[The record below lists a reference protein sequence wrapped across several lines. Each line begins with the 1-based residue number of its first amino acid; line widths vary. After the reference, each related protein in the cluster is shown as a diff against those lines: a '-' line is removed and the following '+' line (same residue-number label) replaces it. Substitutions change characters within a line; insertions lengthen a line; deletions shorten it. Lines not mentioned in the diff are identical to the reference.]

1 MHIYLAQKNYLC
13 RRQKALKLIILQ
25 IMKERKKD
33 IIKKGFS
40 KLVKEDKLKAVAEY
54 FENPSEFIALLKSF
68 WHQDEEK
75 QKQFDEFSENTI
87 SNFHIPYGV
96 SPNVIINGESHI
108 VPMVIEESS
117 VVAAA
122 SAAAKFWGERGG
134 FHAEIVDVK
143 KVGQVHFCWKGKK
156 ETLMNLMPEIKA
168 ELLRNT
174 ANITAK
180 MEKRGGGILDIEL
193 IDFTDKIADYYQLR
207 VTFNTC
213 DSMGANFINSIL
225 ENFGHTL
232 QDFFACQTS
241 LEEKDRK
248 VEIVMCILSN
258 YTPECCVKVWVECHV
273 DELNGV
279 DENLSGKEFAEKFKK
294 AVDIA
299 HIDVYRATTHNKGI
313 YNGIDAVVIA
323 TGNDFRAVEAA
334 GHSFAARNGQYASLS
349 SVEIKDGIFRFTLE
363 VPLALGTVGG
373 LTSLHPLAN
382 KSLELLG
389 NPSATQLMMIAAT
402 MGLANNYAA
411 VKSLTTKGI
420 QQGHMKMH
428 LANILNQLGATEN
441 EKSLAIEYFKDKT
454 VSYSEAE
461 TFIKKLRN

>member
-1 MHIYLAQKNYLC
+1 
-13 RRQKALKLIILQ
+13 
-25 IMKERKKD
+25 
-33 IIKKGFS
+33 
-40 KLVKEDKLKAVAEY
+40 
-54 FENPSEFIALLKSF
+54 
-68 WHQDEEK
+68 
-75 QKQFDEFSENTI
+75 
-87 SNFHIPYGV
+87 
-96 SPNVIINGESHI
+96 
-108 VPMVIEESS
+108 MVIEESS

-134 FHAEIVDVK
+134 FHAEVIDVK

-156 ETLMNLMPEIKA
+156 ETLLNLMPEIKA
-168 ELLRNT
+168 ELRRNT
-174 ANITAK
+174 TSITEK
-180 MEKRGGGILDIEL
+180 MEKRGGGIIDIDL
-193 IDFTDKIADYYQLR
+193 IDFTDKIENYYQLR
-207 VTFNTC
+207 ITFNTC

-225 ENFGHTL
+225 ENFGRSL
-232 QDFFACQTS
+232 QDFFARQES
-241 LEEKDRK
+241 LEKDERE

-258 YTPECCVKVWVECHV
+258 YTPECKVKVWVECHT

-279 DENLSGKEFAEKFKK
+279 YDQLDGKAFAEKFKK

-299 HIDVYRATTHNKGI
+299 NIDEYRAATHNKGI

-334 GHSFAARNGQYASLS
+334 GHSYASRNGHYGSLS
-349 SVEIKDGIFRFTLE
+349 YVDIQDDIFRFTLE

-389 NPSATQLMMIAAT
+389 NPSAKQLMMIAAT

-428 LANILNQLGATEN
+428 LANILNQFGATEE
-441 EKSLAIEYFKDKT
+441 EKAAATEHFKDKT
-454 VSYSEAE
+454 VSYSEVEKFLHTIHNA
-461 TFIKKLRN
+461 

>member
-1 MHIYLAQKNYLC
+1 MEKVARI
-13 RRQKALKLIILQ
+13 
-25 IMKERKKD
+25 RKRD
-33 IIKKGFS
+33 LIKKGFS
-40 KLVKEDKLKAVAEY
+40 KLLKEDKLKAVAEY
-54 FENPSEFIALLKSF
+54 IENPGEFIALLKSF
-68 WHQDEEK
+68 WHQDKEK

-96 SPNVIINGESHI
+96 SPNVIINDESYI

-143 KVGQVHFCWKGKK
+143 KVGQVHFCWEGDK
-156 ETLMNLMPEIKA
+156 ETLIKLMPDIKA
-168 ELLRNT
+168 ELLKNT
-174 ANITAK
+174 ASITEK

-193 IDFTDKIADYYQLR
+193 IDFTEQIENYYQLR

-232 QDFFACQTS
+232 QDFFSHQDN
-241 LEEKDRK
+241 LKENERK
-248 VEIVMCILSN
+248 IEIVMCILSN
-258 YTPECCVKVWVECHV
+258 YTPECLVKVWVECNV
-273 DELNGV
+273 NQLESIDEH
-279 DENLSGKEFAEKFKK
+279 LSGKDFAEKFKK

-334 GHSFAARNGQYASLS
+334 GHSYATKNGHYESLS
-349 SVEIKDGIFRFTLE
+349 YVEIKDDIFKFTLE
-363 VPLALGTVGG
+363 VPLSLGTVGG
-373 LTSLHPLAN
+373 LTSLHPLAK

-389 NPSATQLMMIAAT
+389 NPSAKQLMMIAAT

-411 VKSLTTKGI
+411 VKSLITNGI

-428 LANILNQLGATEN
+428 LANILNQLGTTEK

-454 VSYSEAE
+454 VSYSEVE
-461 TFIKKLRN
+461 KFILKTRNDN

>member
-1 MHIYLAQKNYLC
+1 MEESTPLRK
-13 RRQKALKLIILQ
+13 RDIIL
-25 IMKERKKD
+25 
-33 IIKKGFS
+33 KGFS
-40 KLVKEDKLKAVAEY
+40 KLLKEDKLKAVAEY
-54 FENPSEFIALLKSF
+54 IENPSEFINLLKSF
-68 WHQDEEK
+68 WYQDKDK

-87 SNFHIPYGV
+87 SNYHVPYGV
-96 SPNVIINGESHI
+96 SPNVIINGKTYI

-134 FHAEIVDVK
+134 FHAEVVDVK
-143 KVGQVHFCWKGKK
+143 KVGQVHFCWKGDKK
-156 ETLMNLMPEIKA
+156 ILNDLLPEIKA
-168 ELLRNT
+168 EFLKNT
-174 ANITAK
+174 SSITEK
-180 MEKRGGGILDIEL
+180 MTKRGGGIIDIDL
-193 IDFTDKIADYYQLR
+193 IDHTDKIADYYQFL

-225 ENFGHTL
+225 ETFGRTL
-232 QDFFACQTS
+232 QDFFLRQEN
-241 LEEKDRK
+241 LEEKDRQ

-258 YTPECCVKVWVECHV
+258 NTPECRVKVWVECPTNQL
-273 DELNGV
+273 DGV
-279 DENLSGKEFAEKFKK
+279 DENLDGKAFAEKFKK

-299 HIDVYRATTHNKGI
+299 IIDPYRATTHNKGI

-323 TGNDFRAVEAA
+323 TGNDFRATEAA
-334 GHSFAARNGQYASLS
+334 GHSYAARDGQYRSLS
-349 SVEIKDGIFRFTLE
+349 YAEIQGDMFRFTLD

-373 LTSLHPLAN
+373 LTSLHPLAK

-389 NPSATQLMMIAAT
+389 NPSAKELMMIAAA

-428 LANILNQLGATEN
+428 LANILNQLGATEE
-441 EKSLAIEYFKDKT
+441 EKTQAIEYFNDKT
-454 VSYSEAE
+454 VSYSEVE
-461 TFIKKLRN
+461 TFLKKIRSYF

>member
-1 MHIYLAQKNYLC
+1 MEEV
-13 RRQKALKLIILQ
+13 RRI
-25 IMKERKKD
+25 RKRD
-33 IIKKGFS
+33 LIKKGFS
-40 KLVKEDKLKAVAEY
+40 KLLKEDKLKVVAEY
-54 FENPSEFIALLKSF
+54 IDNPSEFISLLKSF
-68 WHQDEEK
+68 WYQDHEK

-96 SPNVIINGESHI
+96 SPNVIINDKSYV

-134 FHAEIVDVK
+134 FHAEVVDVK
-143 KVGQVHFCWKGKK
+143 KVGQVHFCWKGDKK
-156 ETLMNLMPEIKA
+156 ILNDLLPEIK
-168 ELLRNT
+168 EEFIKKT
-174 ANITAK
+174 SSITEK
-180 MEKRGGGILDIEL
+180 MRQRGGGILDIQL
-193 IDFTDKIADYYQLR
+193 IDMTDKIHDYYQFL

-225 ENFGHTL
+225 ESFGRTL
-232 QDFFACQTS
+232 QEFFLKQIN
-241 LEEKDRK
+241 LNENERH

-258 YTPECCVKVWVECHV
+258 YTPECKVKVWVECPV

-279 DENLSGKEFAEKFKK
+279 DKCLDGKDFAEKFKK

-323 TGNDFRAVEAA
+323 TGNDFRATEAA
-334 GHSFAARNGQYASLS
+334 GHAYASRNGSYQSLS
-349 SVEIKDGIFRFTLE
+349 YVDIQNGIFRFTLE
-363 VPLALGTVGG
+363 VPLTLGTVGG
-373 LTSLHPLAN
+373 LTSLHPLAK

-389 NPSATQLMMIAAT
+389 NPSAKELMMIAAT

-428 LANILNQLGATEN
+428 LANILNQLDATEE
-441 EKSLAIEYFKDKT
+441 EKTKAADYFKDK
-454 VSYSEAE
+454 VVAYSEDE
-461 TFIKKLRN
+461 KFINTIRNDCRDVPITPLKINNM

>member
-1 MHIYLAQKNYLC
+1 MIMEEGKPLRK
-13 RRQKALKLIILQ
+13 RDKII
-25 IMKERKKD
+25 R
-33 IIKKGFS
+33 GFS
-40 KLVKEDKLKAVAEY
+40 KLLKEDKLKVVAEY
-54 FENPSEFIALLKSF
+54 IENPSEFVALLKSF
-68 WHQDEEK
+68 WYQDKEK

-96 SPNVIINGESHI
+96 SPNVTINDKSYV

-134 FHAEIVDVK
+134 FHAEVIDTQ

-156 ETLMNLMPEIKA
+156 EILIDLMPSIKK
-168 ELLRNT
+168 ELLL
-174 ANITAK
+174 NISSITENMK
-180 MEKRGGGILDIEL
+180 KRGGGILDIQL
-193 IDFTDKIADYYQLR
+193 LDYTDKIDNYYQLL

-225 ENFGHTL
+225 ESFGHSL
-232 QDFFACQTS
+232 QDFFKRQEQ
-241 LEEKDRK
+241 LNDDERD

-258 YTPECCVKVWVECHV
+258 YTPECRVKVWVECPFN
-273 DELNGV
+273 ELDGI
-279 DENLSGKEFAEKFKK
+279 DKSLDGKAFAEKFKK

-299 HIDVYRATTHNKGI
+299 HIDVYRAATHNKGI
-313 YNGIDAVVIA
+313 YNGIDAVVLA
-323 TGNDFRAVEAA
+323 TGNDFRAIEAA
-334 GHSFAARNGQYASLS
+334 GHSYAARNGTYESLS
-349 SVEIKDGIFRFTLE
+349 EVVINEDIFRFSLE
-363 VPLALGTVGG
+363 VPMSLGTVGG

-389 NPSATQLMMIAAT
+389 FPSAKELMMIAAT

-411 VKSLTTKGI
+411 VKSLITKGI

-428 LANILNQLGATEN
+428 LANILNKLGATEN
-441 EKSLAIEYFKDKT
+441 EKVLATDYFKDKI
-454 VSYSEAE
+454 VSYSEVDKYLKQLNVK
-461 TFIKKLRN
+461 TLH

>member
-1 MHIYLAQKNYLC
+1 
-13 RRQKALKLIILQ
+13 
-25 IMKERKKD
+25 MKEN

-40 KLVKEDKLKAVAEY
+40 KLIKEDKLKAVAE
-54 FENPSEFIALLKSF
+54 FVENPSEFISLLKSF
-68 WHQDEEK
+68 WHRDEEH
-75 QKQFDEFSENTI
+75 QKKFDEFSENTI

-96 SPNVIINGESHI
+96 SPNVIINGETYV

-134 FHAEIVDVK
+134 FHAEIIDVK

-156 ETLMNLMPEIKA
+156 ETLLNIMPEIKA
-168 ELLRNT
+168 ELLRST
-174 ANITAK
+174 ASITEK
-180 MEKRGGGILDIEL
+180 MEKRGGGIIDIEL
-193 IDFTDKIADYYQLR
+193 IDFTDKIENYYQLR

-225 ENFGHTL
+225 ESFGRSL
-232 QDFFACQTS
+232 QEFFSHQEH
-241 LEEKDRK
+241 LKEEERA
-248 VEIVMCILSN
+248 VEVVMCILSN
-258 YTPECCVKVWVECHV
+258 YTPECKVKVWVECHT
-273 DELNGV
+273 DELNDV
-279 DENLSGKEFAEKFKK
+279 YEQLDGKAFAAKFKK

-299 HIDVYRATTHNKGI
+299 HIDEYRATTHNKGI

-334 GHSFAARNGQYASLS
+334 GHAYASRNGHYASLS
-349 SVEIKDGIFRFTLE
+349 YVEIKDDIFRFTLE

-373 LTSLHPLAN
+373 LTSLHPLAK
-382 KSLELLG
+382 KSLELMG
-389 NPSATQLMMIAAT
+389 NPSAKQLMMIAAT

-441 EKSLAIEYFKDKT
+441 EKTLATEHFKDKT
-454 VSYSEAE
+454 VSYSEVEKFLNTIHNA
-461 TFIKKLRN
+461 

>member
-1 MHIYLAQKNYLC
+1 MEESTPLRK
-13 RRQKALKLIILQ
+13 RDIIL
-25 IMKERKKD
+25 
-33 IIKKGFS
+33 KGFS
-40 KLVKEDKLKAVAEY
+40 KLLKEDKLKAVAEY
-54 FENPSEFIALLKSF
+54 IENPSEFINLLKSF
-68 WHQDEEK
+68 WYQDKDK

-87 SNFHIPYGV
+87 SNYHVPYGV
-96 SPNVIINGESHI
+96 SPNVIINGKTYI

-134 FHAEIVDVK
+134 FHAEVVDVK
-143 KVGQVHFCWKGKK
+143 KVGQVHFCWKGDKK
-156 ETLMNLMPEIKA
+156 ILKDLLPEIKA
-168 ELLRNT
+168 EFLKNT
-174 ANITAK
+174 SSITEK
-180 MEKRGGGILDIEL
+180 MTKRGGGIIDIDL
-193 IDFTDKIADYYQLR
+193 IDHTDKIADYYQFL

-225 ENFGHTL
+225 ETFGHTL
-232 QDFFACQTS
+232 QDFFLRQEN
-241 LEEKDRK
+241 LEEKDRQ

-258 YTPECCVKVWVECHV
+258 NTPECRVKVWVECPTNQL
-273 DELNGV
+273 DGV
-279 DENLSGKEFAEKFKK
+279 DENLDGKAFAEKFKK

-299 HIDVYRATTHNKGI
+299 IIDPYRATTHNKGI

-323 TGNDFRAVEAA
+323 TGNDFRATEAA
-334 GHSFAARNGQYASLS
+334 GHSYAARDGQYRSLS
-349 SVEIKDGIFRFTLE
+349 YAEIQGDMFRFTLD

-373 LTSLHPLAN
+373 LTSLHPLAK

-389 NPSATQLMMIAAT
+389 NPSAKELMMIAAA

-428 LANILNQLGATEN
+428 LANILNQLGATEE
-441 EKSLAIEYFKDKT
+441 EKTQATEYFNDKT
-454 VSYSEAE
+454 VSYSEVE
-461 TFIKKLRN
+461 TFLKKIRSYF

>member
-1 MHIYLAQKNYLC
+1 MEENKPLRK
-13 RRQKALKLIILQ
+13 RDRII
-25 IMKERKKD
+25 
-33 IIKKGFS
+33 KGFS
-40 KLVKEDKLKAVAEY
+40 KLLKEDKLKAVAEY
-54 FENPSEFIALLKSF
+54 IENPGEFITLLKSF
-68 WHQDEEK
+68 WYQDYEK

-87 SNFHIPYGV
+87 SNYHIPYGV
-96 SPNVIINGESHI
+96 SPNVIINDKSYV

-122 SAAAKFWGERGG
+122 SAAAKFWGDRGG

-143 KVGQVHFCWKGKK
+143 KVGQVHFCWKGEKSVL
-156 ETLMNLMPEIKA
+156 TNLLPEIKN
-168 ELLRNT
+168 EFIKNT
-174 ANITAK
+174 DSITEK
-180 MEKRGGGILDIEL
+180 MKKRGGGILDIEL
-193 IDFTDKIADYYQLR
+193 IDHSDKIPNYYQFL
-207 VTFNTC
+207 VSFNTC

-232 QDFFACQTS
+232 QNFFSRQEQ
-241 LEEKDRK
+241 LEEKDRQ

-258 YTPECCVKVWVECHV
+258 YTPECRVKVWVECPIS
-273 DELNGV
+273 ELDGV
-279 DENLSGKEFAEKFKK
+279 DENLDGRAFAEKFKK

-299 HIDVYRATTHNKGI
+299 HIDPYRAATHNKGI

-323 TGNDFRAVEAA
+323 TGNDFRATEAA
-334 GHSFAARNGQYASLS
+334 GHSYAARNGQYASLS
-349 SVEIKDGIFRFTLE
+349 YVEIENDIFRFTLD

-373 LTSLHPLAN
+373 LTSLHPLAK

-389 NPSATQLMMIAAT
+389 NPSAKELMMIAAT

-428 LANILNQLGATEN
+428 LANILNQLGATEK
-441 EKSLAIEYFKDKT
+441 EKTLAEEYFKDKT

-461 TFIKKLRN
+461 KFVKKLRI

>member
-1 MHIYLAQKNYLC
+1 MEDNKKI
-13 RRQKALKLIILQ
+13 
-25 IMKERKKD
+25 RKRDK
-33 IIKKGFS
+33 IKRGFS
-40 KLVKEDKLKAVAEY
+40 KLLKEDKLKAVAEY
-54 FENPSEFIALLKSF
+54 IENPGEFIALLKSF
-68 WHQDEEK
+68 WYQDSEK

-96 SPNVIINGESHI
+96 SPNVVINDKSYI

-122 SAAAKFWGERGG
+122 SAAAKFWSERGG

-143 KVGQVHFCWKGKK
+143 KVGQVHFCWKGDKNILFDLLPAIK
-156 ETLMNLMPEIKA
+156 E
-168 ELLRNT
+168 ELLQNT
-174 ANITAK
+174 MSITEK
-180 MEKRGGGILDIEL
+180 MRKRGGGILDINL
-193 IDFTDKIADYYQLR
+193 LDMTDKIENYYQLL

-225 ENFGHTL
+225 ESFGHTL
-232 QDFFACQTS
+232 QNFFSRQNQLDEMS
-241 LEEKDRK
+241 RDI
-248 VEIVMCILSN
+248 EIVMCILSN

-273 DELNGV
+273 DDLNGV
-279 DENLSGKEFAEKFKK
+279 DEHLDGKGFAEKFKK

-323 TGNDFRAVEAA
+323 TGNDFRATEAA
-334 GHSFAARNGQYASLS
+334 GHAFAARNGRYESLS
-349 SVEIKDGIFRFTLE
+349 TVDIKDGIFRFTLE

-373 LTSLHPLAN
+373 LTSLHPLAK

-389 NPSATQLMMIAAT
+389 NPSAQELMMIAAV

-428 LANILNQLGATEN
+428 LANILNQLGAKESDKIKA
-441 EKSLAIEYFKDKT
+441 ECYFKDKI
-454 VSYSEAE
+454 VSYSEVERFLQCAM
-461 TFIKKLRN
+461 NNVQ

>member
-1 MHIYLAQKNYLC
+1 MEENKPLRK
-13 RRQKALKLIILQ
+13 RDKII
-25 IMKERKKD
+25 R
-33 IIKKGFS
+33 GFS
-40 KLVKEDKLKAVAEY
+40 KLLKEEKLKAVAEY
-54 FENPSEFIALLKSF
+54 IENPGEFIALLKSF
-68 WHQDEEK
+68 WYQDFEK

-87 SNFHIPYGV
+87 SNYHVPYGV
-96 SPNVIINGESHI
+96 SPNVIINGKSYV

-122 SAAAKFWGERGG
+122 SAAAKFWGDRGG

-143 KVGQVHFCWKGKK
+143 KVGQVHFCWKGEKQ
-156 ETLMNLMPEIKA
+156 TLINLLPEIKN
-168 ELLRNT
+168 EFIKNT
-174 ANITAK
+174 DSITEK
-180 MEKRGGGILDIEL
+180 MKKRGGGILDIEL
-193 IDFTDKIADYYQLR
+193 IDFTDKIPDYYQFL

-225 ENFGHTL
+225 ESFGHTL
-232 QDFFACQTS
+232 QDFFSKQDS
-241 LEEKDRK
+241 LDEESRI

-258 YTPECCVKVWVECHV
+258 YTPECRVKVWVECPTS
-273 DELNGV
+273 ELNGI
-279 DENLSGKEFAEKFKK
+279 DERLDGKAFAEKFKK

-299 HIDVYRATTHNKGI
+299 IIDPYRAATHNKGI

-323 TGNDFRAVEAA
+323 TGNDFRATEAA
-334 GHSFAARNGQYASLS
+334 GHSYAARNGQYASLS
-349 SVEIKDGIFRFTLE
+349 YVEIKDDIFRFTLD

-373 LTSLHPLAN
+373 LTSLHPLAK

-389 NPSATQLMMIAAT
+389 NPSAKELMMIAAT

-428 LANILNQLGATEN
+428 LANILNQLGATEE
-441 EKSLAIEYFKDKT
+441 EKMKAAEYFKDKV
-454 VSYSEAE
+454 VSYSEVE
-461 TFIKKLRN
+461 KFLNTIG

>member
-1 MHIYLAQKNYLC
+1 
-13 RRQKALKLIILQ
+13 
-25 IMKERKKD
+25 MKKRE

-40 KLVKEDKLKAVAEY
+40 KLIKEDKLKAVAE
-54 FENPSEFIALLKSF
+54 FVENPSEFISLLKSF
-68 WHQDEEK
+68 WHRNDEC

-96 SPNVIINGESHI
+96 SPNVIINGETYI

-156 ETLMNLMPEIKA
+156 ETLLNLMPEVKA

-174 ANITAK
+174 ASITEK

-193 IDFTDKIADYYQLR
+193 IDFTDKIENYYQLR
-207 VTFNTC
+207 ITFNTC

-225 ENFGHTL
+225 ESFGRSL
-232 QDFFACQTS
+232 QEFFSQQEN
-241 LEEKDRK
+241 LKEEERN

-258 YTPECCVKVWVECHV
+258 YTPECKVKVWVECHT

-279 DENLSGKEFAEKFKK
+279 YEQLDGKAFAAKFKK

-299 HIDVYRATTHNKGI
+299 HIDEYRATTHNKGI

-334 GHSFAARNGQYASLS
+334 GHAYASRNGHYASLS
-349 SVEIKDGIFRFTLE
+349 YVDIQDDIFRFTLE

-373 LTSLHPLAN
+373 LTSLHPLAK
-382 KSLELLG
+382 KSLELMG
-389 NPSATQLMMIAAT
+389 NPSAKQLMMIAAT

-441 EKSLAIEYFKDKT
+441 EKTLATEYFKDKT
-454 VSYSEAE
+454 VSYSEVE
-461 TFIKKLRN
+461 KFLYSVRS

>member
-1 MHIYLAQKNYLC
+1 MEDNKKI
-13 RRQKALKLIILQ
+13 
-25 IMKERKKD
+25 RKRDK
-33 IIKKGFS
+33 IKRGFS
-40 KLVKEDKLKAVAEY
+40 KLLKEDKLKAVAEY
-54 FENPSEFIALLKSF
+54 IENPGEFIALLKSF
-68 WHQDEEK
+68 WYQDSEK

-96 SPNVIINGESHI
+96 SPNVVINDKSYI

-122 SAAAKFWGERGG
+122 SAAAKFWSERGG

-143 KVGQVHFCWKGKK
+143 KVGQVHFCWKGDKNILFDLLPAIK
-156 ETLMNLMPEIKA
+156 E
-168 ELLRNT
+168 ELLQNT
-174 ANITAK
+174 MSITEK
-180 MEKRGGGILDIEL
+180 MRKRGGGILDINL
-193 IDFTDKIADYYQLR
+193 LDMTDKIENYYQLL

-225 ENFGHTL
+225 ESFGHTL
-232 QDFFACQTS
+232 QNFFSRQNQLDEMS
-241 LEEKDRK
+241 RDI
-248 VEIVMCILSN
+248 EIVMCILSN

-273 DELNGV
+273 DDLNGV
-279 DENLSGKEFAEKFKK
+279 DEHLDGKGFAEKFKK

-323 TGNDFRAVEAA
+323 TGNDFRATEAA
-334 GHSFAARNGQYASLS
+334 GHAFAARNGRYESLS
-349 SVEIKDGIFRFTLE
+349 TVDIKDGIFRFTLE

-373 LTSLHPLAN
+373 LTSLHPLAK

-389 NPSATQLMMIAAT
+389 NPSAQELMMIAAV

-428 LANILNQLGATEN
+428 LANILNQLGAKESDKIKA
-441 EKSLAIEYFKDKT
+441 ECYFKDKI
-454 VSYSEAE
+454 VSYSEVERFLQCAMNNE
-461 TFIKKLRN
+461 

>member
-1 MHIYLAQKNYLC
+1 MEENKPLRK
-13 RRQKALKLIILQ
+13 RDKII
-25 IMKERKKD
+25 R
-33 IIKKGFS
+33 GFS
-40 KLVKEDKLKAVAEY
+40 KLLKEEKLKAVAEY
-54 FENPSEFIALLKSF
+54 IENPGEFIALLKSF
-68 WHQDEEK
+68 WSQDFEK

-87 SNFHIPYGV
+87 SNYHVPYGV
-96 SPNVIINGESHI
+96 SPNVVINGKSYV

-122 SAAAKFWGERGG
+122 SAAAKFWGDRGG

-143 KVGQVHFCWKGKK
+143 KVGQVHFCWKGEKQ
-156 ETLMNLMPEIKA
+156 TLINLLPEIKN
-168 ELLRNT
+168 EFIKNT
-174 ANITAK
+174 DSITEK
-180 MEKRGGGILDIEL
+180 MKKRGGGILDIEL
-193 IDFTDKIADYYQLR
+193 IDFTDKIPDYYQFL

-225 ENFGHTL
+225 ESFGHTL
-232 QDFFACQTS
+232 QDFFSKQDS
-241 LEEKDRK
+241 LDEESRI

-258 YTPECCVKVWVECHV
+258 YTPECRVKVWVECPTS
-273 DELNGV
+273 ELNGI
-279 DENLSGKEFAEKFKK
+279 DERLDGKAFAEKFKK

-299 HIDVYRATTHNKGI
+299 IIDPYRAATHNKGI

-323 TGNDFRAVEAA
+323 TGNDFRATEAA
-334 GHSFAARNGQYASLS
+334 GHSYAARNGHYASLS
-349 SVEIKDGIFRFTLE
+349 YVEIKDDIFRFTLD

-373 LTSLHPLAN
+373 LTSLHPLAK

-389 NPSATQLMMIAAT
+389 NPSAKELMMIAAT

-428 LANILNQLGATEN
+428 LANILNQLGATEE
-441 EKSLAIEYFKDKT
+441 EKIKAAEYFKDKV
-454 VSYSEAE
+454 VSYSEVE
-461 TFIKKLRN
+461 KFLNTIG

>member
-1 MHIYLAQKNYLC
+1 
-13 RRQKALKLIILQ
+13 
-25 IMKERKKD
+25 MKKRE

-40 KLVKEDKLKAVAEY
+40 KLIKEDKLKAVAE
-54 FENPSEFIALLKSF
+54 FVENSSEFINLLKSF
-68 WHQDEEK
+68 WHRDDEC

-96 SPNVIINGESHI
+96 SPNVIINGETYI

-134 FHAEIVDVK
+134 FHAEVVDVK

-156 ETLMNLMPEIKA
+156 ETLLNLMPEIKA

-174 ANITAK
+174 ASITEK

-193 IDFTDKIADYYQLR
+193 IDFTDKIENYYQLR

-225 ENFGHTL
+225 ESFGRSL
-232 QDFFACQTS
+232 QEFFSCQEN
-241 LEEKDRK
+241 LKEEERS

-258 YTPECCVKVWVECHV
+258 YTPECKVKVWVECHT

-279 DENLSGKEFAEKFKK
+279 YEQLDGKAFAAKFKK

-299 HIDVYRATTHNKGI
+299 HIDEYRATTHNKGI

-334 GHSFAARNGQYASLS
+334 GHAYASRNGHYASLS
-349 SVEIKDGIFRFTLE
+349 YVDIKDDIFRFTLE

-373 LTSLHPLAN
+373 LTSLHPLAK
-382 KSLELLG
+382 KSLELMG
-389 NPSATQLMMIAAT
+389 NPSAKQLMMIAAT

-441 EKSLAIEYFKDKT
+441 EKTLATE
-454 VSYSEAE
+454 
-461 TFIKKLRN
+461 

>member
-1 MHIYLAQKNYLC
+1 M
-13 RRQKALKLIILQ
+13 
-25 IMKERKKD
+25 RKRE

-40 KLVKEDKLKAVAEY
+40 KLIKEDKLKAVAE
-54 FENPSEFIALLKSF
+54 FVENPSEFISLLKSF
-68 WHQDEEK
+68 WHRNEEH

-96 SPNVIINGESHI
+96 SPNVIINGETYI

-134 FHAEIVDVK
+134 FHAEIIDVK

-156 ETLMNLMPEIKA
+156 ETLVNLMPEIKA

-174 ANITAK
+174 ASITEK
-180 MEKRGGGILDIEL
+180 MEKRGGGIIDIEL
-193 IDFTDKIADYYQLR
+193 IDFTDKIENYYQLR

-225 ENFGHTL
+225 ESFGRSL
-232 QDFFACQTS
+232 QEFFSHQEN
-241 LEEKDRK
+241 LKEEERA
-248 VEIVMCILSN
+248 VEVVMCILSN
-258 YTPECCVKVWVECHV
+258 YTPECKVKVWVECHT

-279 DENLSGKEFAEKFKK
+279 YEQLDGKAFAAKFKK

-299 HIDVYRATTHNKGI
+299 HIDEYRATTHNKGI

-334 GHSFAARNGQYASLS
+334 GHAYAARNGRYASLS
-349 SVEIKDGIFRFTLE
+349 YVDIHDDIFRFTLE

-373 LTSLHPLAN
+373 LTSLHPLAK
-382 KSLELLG
+382 KSLELMG
-389 NPSATQLMMIAAT
+389 NPSAKQLMMIAAT

-441 EKSLAIEYFKDKT
+441 EKTLATEYFKDKT
-454 VSYSEAE
+454 VSYSEVE
-461 TFIKKLRN
+461 KFLNTMHNS

>member
-1 MHIYLAQKNYLC
+1 
-13 RRQKALKLIILQ
+13 
-25 IMKERKKD
+25 MKEN

-40 KLVKEDKLKAVAEY
+40 KLIKEDKLKAVAE
-54 FENPSEFIALLKSF
+54 FVENPSEFISLLKSF
-68 WHQDEEK
+68 WHRDEEC

-96 SPNVIINGESHI
+96 SPNVIINGETYI

-134 FHAEIVDVK
+134 FHAEIIDVK

-156 ETLMNLMPEIKA
+156 ETLLSLMPEIKS
-168 ELLRNT
+168 ELLRST
-174 ANITAK
+174 ASITEK

-193 IDFTDKIADYYQLR
+193 IDFTDKIENYYQLR

-225 ENFGHTL
+225 ESFGRSL
-232 QDFFACQTS
+232 QEFFSHQEN
-241 LEEKDRK
+241 LKEEERA
-248 VEIVMCILSN
+248 VEVVMCILSN
-258 YTPECCVKVWVECHV
+258 YTPECKVKVWVECHT

-279 DENLSGKEFAEKFKK
+279 YEQLDGKAFAAKFKK

-299 HIDVYRATTHNKGI
+299 HIDEYRATTHNKGI

-334 GHSFAARNGQYASLS
+334 GHAYASRNGHYASLS
-349 SVEIKDGIFRFTLE
+349 YVEIKDDIFRFTLE

-373 LTSLHPLAN
+373 LTSLHPLAK
-382 KSLELLG
+382 KSLELMG
-389 NPSATQLMMIAAT
+389 NPSAKQLMMIAAT

-441 EKSLAIEYFKDKT
+441 EKTLATEYFKDKT
-454 VSYSEAE
+454 VSYSEVE
-461 TFIKKLRN
+461 KFLCTVRS